1 MGENS
6 EVNRVLHL
14 KRIFYIQREEKRIMQ
29 LKGVEIELK
38 LKEMIAST
46 TLSNKSHQ
54 SKQYANYIDNVILYY

>member
-1 MGENS
+1 
-6 EVNRVLHL
+6 
-14 KRIFYIQREEKRIMQ
+14 MQ